1 MNMAV
6 PMVATLIDSTWFTIV
21 LAGSQLALV
30 MSVVVLLA
38 IWWVEWRHGRVW

>member
-1 MNMAV
+1 MNVAV

-21 LAGSQLALV
+21 LAGSQFALV

-38 IWWVEWRHGRVW
+38 IWWVEWRKGRVW